1 MTGTLDA
8 MWAIALPSPTY
19 KDITLLTVIPSS
31 GSLCTLCNII
41 NNNVERQ
48 IAQGRQSEYSC
59 DHRHPVES
67 GSTQRPSHAREAP
80 SRTVGIELPVERVV
94 AVM

>member
-1 MTGTLDA
+1 MLNVK
-8 MWAIALPSPTY
+8 SHRE
-19 KDITLLTVIPSS
+19 DIVRR
-31 GSLCTLCNII
+31 
-41 NNNVERQ
+41 E
-48 IAQGRQSEYSC
+48 SEYSC

-80 SRTVGIELPVERVV
+80 PRTVGIELPIERVV